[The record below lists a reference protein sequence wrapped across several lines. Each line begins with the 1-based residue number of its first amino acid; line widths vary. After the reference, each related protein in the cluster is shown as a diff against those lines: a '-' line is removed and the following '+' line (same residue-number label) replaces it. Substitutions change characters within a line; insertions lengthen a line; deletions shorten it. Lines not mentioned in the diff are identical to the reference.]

1 MKGLILSMA
10 LAALT
15 IAPMAAQENAQTA
28 APAQEEET
36 APLRIGVAGV
46 THGHLSEVKDRIRAG
61 RKDFVVVGV
70 AEEND
75 EYRNDNDLTR
85 YLDASVFYKD
95 LEKML
100 DETKP
105 EAVVAYGSAYDH
117 LKVVKACAPRGIHVM
132 VEKPLAANMRQAKK
146 MKKLAEKYHI
156 MVLTNYE
163 TTWYATNTQA
173 KKYIDKGTIGKVF
186 RMNVYDGHQGPVEIG
201 CSPRFLSWLLD
212 PILNGGGAVMDF
224 GCYGANLATWIMN
237 GQKPTKV
244 QAVLHTNKPD
254 VYKQVD
260 DDATILVDYPG
271 MTLQINAS
279 WGWPWNH
286 KDMEIFGDKGVIYQR
301 TNKIMDLRIGDE
313 LTKDIEAEP
322 LQAPYND
329 CFRLLKAAVRS
340 DITIGPSDQAAL
352 ENNMTVMQILTSAI
366 KSAKKGRAIRIR

>member
-1 MKGLILSMA
+1 MA
-10 LAALT
+10 LTALT
-15 IAPMAAQENAQTA
+15 AASMTAQQTNQA
-28 APAQEEET
+28 AISIEDET

-46 THGHLSEVKDRIRAG
+46 THGHLSEVKDRIKAG

-70 AEEND
+70 SEEND
-75 EYRNDNDLTR
+75 EYRNQNDLTPL
-85 YLDASVFYKD
+85 LDQKVFYKD

-117 LKVVKACAPRGIHVM
+117 LQVVRACAPRGIHVM
-132 VEKPLAANMRQAKK
+132 VEKPLAANMRQAKE
-146 MKKLAEKYHI
+146 MKKLADKYGI

-173 KKYIDKGTIGKVF
+173 KKYIDEGRIGKIF
-186 RMNVYDGHQGPVEIG
+186 RMSVYDGHQGPVEIG
-201 CSPRFLSWLLD
+201 CSKRFLGWLLD
-212 PILNGGGAVMDF
+212 PVLNGGGAVMDF

-237 GQKPTKV
+237 GQKPTRV
-244 QAVLHTNKPD
+244 QAVLHNNKPEI
-254 VYKQVD
+254 YKQVD

-286 KDMEIFGDKGVIYQR
+286 KDMEIFGDKGVIYQK
-301 TNKIMDLRIGDE
+301 TNRIMDLRIGDN
-313 LTKDIEAEP
+313 LTQDIEAEA

-329 CFRLLKAAVRS
+329 CFRLLKAAVRG
-340 DITIGPSDQAAL
+340 DITIGPADQPSL

-366 KSAKKGRAIRIR
+366 KRAKSGKAIRIR

>member
-1 MKGLILSMA
+1 MA

-15 IAPMAAQENAQTA
+15 MAAQQKAPTA
-28 APAQEEET
+28 APAQEET

-132 VEKPLAANMRQAKK
+132 VEKPLAANMRQANE
-146 MKKLAEKYHI
+146 MKKLAEKYGI

-173 KKYIDKGTIGKVF
+173 KRY
-186 RMNVYDGHQGPVEIG
+186 
-201 CSPRFLSWLLD
+201 
-212 PILNGGGAVMDF
+212 
-224 GCYGANLATWIMN
+224 
-237 GQKPTKV
+237 
-244 QAVLHTNKPD
+244 
-254 VYKQVD
+254 
-260 DDATILVDYPG
+260 
-271 MTLQINAS
+271 
-279 WGWPWNH
+279 
-286 KDMEIFGDKGVIYQR
+286 
-301 TNKIMDLRIGDE
+301 
-313 LTKDIEAEP
+313 IEA
-322 LQAPYND
+322 YN
-329 CFRLLKAAVRS
+329 
-340 DITIGPSDQAAL
+340 
-352 ENNMTVMQILTSAI
+352 E
-366 KSAKKGRAIRIR
+366 KKKTT